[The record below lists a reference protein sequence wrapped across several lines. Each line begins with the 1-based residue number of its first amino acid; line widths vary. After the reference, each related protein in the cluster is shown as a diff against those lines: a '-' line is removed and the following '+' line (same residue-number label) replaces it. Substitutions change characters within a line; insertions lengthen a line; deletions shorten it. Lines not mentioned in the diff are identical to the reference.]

1 MIVFELPIVITK
13 THQFTRVPHQCT
25 AHFVTSSQILLL
37 KHYVGIS
44 DPEVVHT
51 WKSNSLPLRFWV
63 NLIKNPNF
71 VFDINK
77 SHIVDSCLSVVAQT
91 FMDACSTSEHRLGKD
106 SPSSKLLYA
115 KDLPIYK
122 DWVERYY
129 NEIAMM
135 PPINEHDMNAMLA
148 EESRQHAHEFNNN
161 VSLHELFKYA
171 VKYQEQLMIILD
183 EDEFGRK
190 FKLAAKLRQIL
201 LMMNGDNNLYFQI

>member
-1 MIVFELPIVITK
+1 MVIKTK
-13 THQFTRVPHQCT
+13 RYRYTPPLASLSTP
-25 AHFVTSSQILLL
+25 L
-37 KHYVGIS
+37 GIFDS
-44 DPEVVHT
+44 EVVHT

-129 NEIAMM
+129 NEISMV
-135 PPINEHDMNAMLA
+135 PPINEQDMNAMLA
-148 EESRQHAHEFNNN
+148 EESRQHAHEFNTD
-161 VSLHELFKYA
+161 VSLLELFKYA
-171 VKYQEQLMIILD
+171 VKYEEQLMLALD
-183 EDEFGRK
+183 DDEFGRK
-190 FKLAAKLRQIL
+190 FKLASKLRQTMLIMNSDSNVL
-201 LMMNGDNNLYFQI
+201 LKM

>member
-1 MIVFELPIVITK
+1 MKNNAVGYII
-13 THQFTRVPHQCT
+13 
-25 AHFVTSSQILLL
+25 
-37 KHYVGIS
+37 VGII

-71 VFDINK
+71 IFDINK
-77 SHIVDSCLSVVAQT
+77 TNIVDSCLSVVAQT

-129 NEIAMM
+129 NEISMI

-148 EESRQHAHEFNNN
+148 EESRQHAHEFNTN

-171 VKYQEQLMIILD
+171 IKYQEQLMLTLD
-183 EDEFGRK
+183 EDEFARK
-190 FKLAAKLRQIL
+190 FKLAAKLRQTMLI
-201 LMMNGDNNLYFQI
+201 MNCDNNVLLQT